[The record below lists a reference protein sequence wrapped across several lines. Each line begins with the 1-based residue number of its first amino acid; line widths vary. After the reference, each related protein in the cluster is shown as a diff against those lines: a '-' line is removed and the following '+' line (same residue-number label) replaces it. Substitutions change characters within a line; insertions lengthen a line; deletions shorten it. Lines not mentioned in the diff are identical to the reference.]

1 MASKSRRADL
11 LAEVQKQIERR
22 AQGPLG
28 DLKSAQEILAYLN
41 WLAWHCG
48 PFAAVPSFLNAARSD
63 IVAILYAG
71 AIGMERSAYLHA
83 RSLLENLIRHCHYDS
98 RPALFAARH
107 LESEDDVQ
115 DKWAELFV
123 EIQRLPHFRPT
134 WGTLDP
140 SATISSKDEKASTN
154 IGRSSLFAELQAVYA
169 QSSRFIH
176 GSTVRYRSDYE
187 GIGSITIDEERTR
200 ELGAFL
206 QRVAETGLLLLAMV
220 HLGPYLLISQP
231 IRRYMLLAMRK
242 EARARFLRC
251 MERVSLPW
259 AKHQRA
265 AALRAL
271 HERKSMPIP
280 SRDGLLRGEEGLVL
294 VVKPDV

>member
-1 MASKSRRADL
+1 MANKGRRAEL
-11 LAEVQKQIERR
+11 LAAVQEQIKHRID
-22 AQGPLG
+22 GPLG

-48 PFAAVPSFLNAARSD
+48 QFAAVPSFLNAARSD

-83 RSLLENLIRHCHYDS
+83 RSLLENLVRHCYYDS
-98 RPALFAARH
+98 RPALFVARH
-107 LESEDDVQ
+107 LEPEDDVQ
-115 DKWAELFV
+115 DKWAEQFM

-140 SATISSKDEKASTN
+140 SATASSKDEKTGAV
-154 IGRSSLFAELQAVYA
+154 IGGSSLFAELKTVYA
-169 QSSRFIH
+169 QSSRFVH

-187 GIGSITIDEERTR
+187 GIGSITLDEERTR

-206 QRVAETGLLLLAMV
+206 QRVAETALLLLAMA

-242 EARARFLRC
+242 EARARFLGC

-265 AALRAL
+265 AALRTL
-271 HERKSMPIP
+271 HERKSKPIP
-280 SRDGLLRGEEGLVL
+280 SRDGLLLGEEGLVL